1 MQTNHRNTHPTV
13 CKTSDGSQPYIG
25 SISDG

>member
-13 CKTSDGSQPYIG
+13 RTTSDGSQPYIG